1 MKKLNLRELIQ
12 KKYPP
17 VNFGY
22 DAREVD
28 KDFDNYIQALQD
40 AYAEIEQLQKMQQQ
54 TMQTAIELQKY
65 KDFVKEQDDFIDL
78 ISNYVNFDDNFN
90 FFEKRPKLSCK

>member
-1 MKKLNLRELIQ
+1 MKKLNLQELIQ

-22 DAREVD
+22 DPREVD
-28 KDFDNYIQALQD
+28 KDFDNYIQALQE
-40 AYAEIEQLQKMQQQ
+40 AYVEIEQLEKKHQQALQ
-54 TMQTAIELQKY
+54 TTIELQKY
-65 KDFVKEQDDFIDL
+65 KDFAKQQDDFINL
-78 ISNYVNFDDNFN
+78 ISNHVNFDDNFN